1 MIRNTRTK
9 RVSLASALIAAGA
22 MVLSAVPTQAAE
34 TTGVTATEIKLGIS
48 SPLSGS
54 AGLAY
59 GNVPK
64 AMKAY
69 FSYIN
74 ANGGV
79 NGRKINLISRDD
91 RYLTTQAVT
100 QTRKLVLDDKVFA
113 LVGALGTATHSAAYR
128 SAALAKNNVPDLFVN
143 TGYSGFANKSK
154 YPTTFMVLPTYAM
167 EAKVMAKVIKDNFA
181 GQPTFLIA
189 QDDEFGSDG
198 VAGFTA
204 AGHRFTNTPTL
215 YPQGYFGV
223 PGRAETV
230 ISGLQA
236 VLAAAPTAKP
246 VVVLFGTT
254 DVTAAL
260 LKAATDKGVANK
272 FTWYAGSVGA
282 DANTL
287 TALGV
292 KATTIDGVIS
302 ASFMPDAKD
311 LTDPY
316 VAQFI
321 KINAQYN
328 KGVTFDNYVLAGMN
342 TAMLTVQA
350 LRAAGKNLTRTSLMK
365 AIETKGS
372 SFASAGLVPLGYSAT
387 SRVGYTGYWVSQL
400 NAKGEGKPF
409 GGKLTI
415 YTTDSSITSG
425 NVTVSSFVRPT
436 MPKNGIPN
444 N

>member
-1 MIRNTRTK
+1 MIRNIRKK
-9 RVSLASALIAAGA
+9 RIATASAFVAAAAMLIS
-22 MVLSAVPTQAAE
+22 VVPAQAA
-34 TTGVTATEIKLGIS
+34 TPGVSPTEIKLGIS
-48 SPLSGS
+48 SPLTGS
-54 AGLAY
+54 AALAY
-59 GNVPK
+59 GKVPG

-69 FSYIN
+69 FNYIN

-79 NGRKINLISRDD
+79 NGRKITLISRDD
-91 RYLTTQAVT
+91 KYLPTLAAT
-100 QTRKLVLDDKVFA
+100 QTTNLVLKDNVFA
-113 LVGALGTATHSAAYR
+113 LVGALGTATHSKAY
-128 SAALAKNNVPDLFVN
+128 SAAALGKKNVPDLFVN
-143 TGYSGFANKSK
+143 TGYSGFTNKAK

-167 EAKVMAKVIKDNFA
+167 EAKVMAKVIKDNFV

-198 VAGFTA
+198 IAGFTA
-204 AGHRFTNTPTL
+204 AGHKFSSTPTL
-215 YPQGYFGV
+215 YPQGYFSV

-236 VLAAAPTAKP
+236 ALAAAPSAKP

-260 LKAATDKGVANK
+260 LKAATDKGVADK

-287 TALGV
+287 LALGV
-292 KATTIDGVIS
+292 KPTTIDGVIS

-316 VAQFI
+316 VAQFV
-321 KINAQYN
+321 KINSDYN

-350 LRAAGKNLTRTSLMK
+350 LRAAGKNLTRDGLMK
-365 AIETKGS
+365 AIETKGAT
-372 SFASAGLVPLGYSAT
+372 FVSAGLVPLGYSES
-387 SRVGYTGYWVSQL
+387 SRVGYTGYWVSQI
-400 NAKGEGKPF
+400 NAKGEGKPY

-415 YTTDSSITSG
+415 YTTDSSATSG
-425 NVTVSSFVRPT
+425 TVSVSTFVRPT
-436 MPKNGIPN
+436 MPKNGIPTN
-444 N
+444 